1 VGAHLGKS
9 GNEFGATTG
18 RPRRCGWIDVVALRR
33 AVQVNSVSG
42 LCITKLDVLDQL
54 EGIKLCVG
62 YRLDGKQLD
71 VPPVDSDALARCQ
84 PVYEELPGWTAST
97 VGLASVEDLP
107 PAARRYLQ
115 RLQDLVGAPVDI
127 VSTGPDR
134 RETIISRHPFD

>member
-1 VGAHLGKS
+1 M
-9 GNEFGATTG
+9 
-18 RPRRCGWIDVVALRR
+18 VALRR

-54 EGIKLCVG
+54 ARIKLCVG
-62 YRLDGKQLD
+62 YRLDGKELD
-71 VPPVDSDALARCQ
+71 APPVDSEVLARCE

-97 VGLASVEDLP
+97 VGLESVEALP
-107 PAARRYLQ
+107 PAARRYLE
-115 RLQDLVGAPVDI
+115 RLESLVGAPVDI